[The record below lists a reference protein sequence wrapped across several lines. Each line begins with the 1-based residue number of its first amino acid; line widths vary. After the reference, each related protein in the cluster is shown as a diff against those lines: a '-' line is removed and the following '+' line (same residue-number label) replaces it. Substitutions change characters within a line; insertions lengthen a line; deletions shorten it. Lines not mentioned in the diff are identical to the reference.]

1 MAGGKRGGKVAP
13 TKTFGRDYER
23 SKGKITRDRVYDEED
38 IIKRNQESDSDD
50 NSGSESGS
58 ENETKN
64 NKDNKSKLGSDSSDD
79 EPVIVSRN
87 PNAKKPA
94 AKRPPTTKKQE
105 SDSEGDSD
113 EESDSEDEIANPNR
127 MKQVTKKLSEINV
140 NAKVELSRREKEE
153 LARQAATLRQNEK
166 QQKSDLERLQIIRKQ
181 REEAAKRKE
190 EEKKANEEKM
200 AERRRLGLA

>member
-13 TKTFGRDYER
+13 TKTFGREYEKN
-23 SKGKITRDRVYDEED
+23 KGKITRDRIYDEED
-38 IIKRNQESDSDD
+38 IIKRNQSSSEE
-50 NSGSESGS
+50 SGSESGS
-58 ENETKN
+58 ESDKEIK
-64 NKDNKSKLGSDSSDD
+64 NKSKLGSDSSDD
-79 EPVIVSRN
+79 EPVVVSRN

-94 AKRPPTTKKQE
+94 SKRPPAKKQE
-105 SDSEGDSD
+105 SDNDDSD
-113 EESDSEDEIANPNR
+113 EEESSEDEIANPNR

-153 LARQAATLRQNEK
+153 LAKQAAIQRQNEK
-166 QQKSDLERLQIIRKQ
+166 QQKSDLERLQVIRKQ